1 MVLHIIL
8 TSKLKEALTNVRAS
22 HENRTVEISVLQ
34 QLGAMHVFDGD
45 VIPLVELIQERTRSN
60 NKNTFIQDLCNLL
73 ENAPKMHVMVDFYK
87 STKLRSTTDAIREY
101 VTMSVRFPDLA
112 NVSSFL

>member
-1 MVLHIIL
+1 MALIARLYIQDLMVLHIIL

-60 NKNTFIQDLCNLL
+60 NKIHLFKTCVIFLKMR
-73 ENAPKMHVMVDFYK
+73 PKCM
-87 STKLRSTTDAIREY
+87 
-101 VTMSVRFPDLA
+101 
-112 NVSSFL
+112 

>member
-1 MVLHIIL
+1 MYVPVM
-8 TSKLKEALTNVRAS
+8 K
-22 HENRTVEISVLQ
+22 NRTVEISVLQ

-101 VTMSVRFPDLA
+101 VTMSVRFPDFGIIFHHRPTLA
-112 NVSSFL
+112 GP